1 VIALTCSARST
12 LAEAR
17 AATLGGLA
25 RVNPL
30 LERVHL
36 RGGPSAIAR
45 HPMQTWSHSRTA
57 RLVIAAVG
65 IFLRYQCRSLA
76 WRLLR
81 RRLADTV
88 LCSGASY
95 SVCINAGYTDHGY
108 HAHSGASY
116 RGADTGHNY
125 TNCVADVETVNG
137 VARPSYHLGDAWQ
150 LMLPGALSGVSA
162 VGRR

>member
-1 VIALTCSARST
+1 MIALTCSARPT
-12 LAEAR
+12 LAEAQ
-17 AATLGGLA
+17 AATLGGFA

-36 RGGPSAIAR
+36 RGGPSAIA
-45 HPMQTWSHSRTA
+45 TA
-57 RLVIAAVG
+57 SDADLKSLADGAAVIAAVG

-95 SVCINAGYTDHGY
+95 RVCINAGYTDHGC
-108 HAHSGASY
+108 HAHSGGSY
-116 RGADTGHNY
+116 RGADTGHNC